1 MVLTYSH
8 WITRVPWYSGYP
20 PSEIDF
26 AYKAITLFRPV
37 FQPCSAIDPS
47 NYAGPKP
54 HRNKFLRFGLFRFRS
69 PLLTKSL
76 IYFLFLRVLRC
87 FSSPGSL
94 LPHYLGS
101 CGDTVALPTVG
112 FPIRKS
118 ADGGFPHSEICG
130 SRLICSSPQLIAA
143 CHVLLRRLVPRHPP
157 YALISFN
164 LIR

>member
-1 MVLTYSH
+1 MVLLSSH

-37 FQPCSAIDPS
+37 FQPCSAIDSS

-76 IYFLFLRVLRC
+76 FYFLFLRVMRC

-94 LPHYLGS
+94 QPYYVFIRRYRRI
-101 CGDTVALPTVG
+101 TV
-112 FPIRKS
+112 
-118 ADGGFPHSEICG
+118 GGFPHSEICG

-143 CHVLLRRLVPRHPP
+143 CHVLHRRLVPRHPP
-157 YALISFN
+157 YALTSFN
-164 LIR
+164 RIH

>member
-1 MVLTYSH
+1 MVLTCSH
-8 WITRVPWYSGYP
+8 WISRVPWYSGYP

-94 LPHYLGS
+94 LP
-101 CGDTVALPTVG
+101 G
-112 FPIRKS
+112 FPSTALCVHAVIPSHYQRWVSPFGNLRIEAHLQLPAAYRSLSRPSS
-118 ADGGFPHSEICG
+118 ALGAKASTLC
-130 SRLICSSPQLIAA
+130 
-143 CHVLLRRLVPRHPP
+143 P
-157 YALISFN
+157 Y
-164 LIR
+164 

>member
-1 MVLTYSH
+1 MVLLSSH

-37 FQPCSAIDPS
+37 FQPCSAINSS

-94 LPHYLGS
+94 QPHYVFMRRYRRI
-101 CGDTVALPTVG
+101 T
-112 FPIRKS
+112 
-118 ADGGFPHSEICG
+118 DGGFPHSEICG